1 MNKFAYLIVTTFIPL
16 TFGCNG
22 SAGHLSV
29 STMDSNSELIFKA
42 DYPEEKTG
50 KLEKYLDSALHND
63 LPLDQNIDLFVNLN
77 GTDKFNLKATSGH
90 LEIVFNKKGNSQGS
104 YLKIK
109 HLTENISN
117 TLTEN

>member
-22 SAGHLSV
+22 NAGHLSV

-63 LPLDQNIDLFVNLN
+63 LPLDQNIDLSVNYN
-77 GTDKFNLKATSGH
+77 GSGKFNLKATKGH
-90 LEIVFNKKGNSQGS
+90 LEILFNKKGSSLNS

-109 HLTENISN
+109 ALTEGISN
-117 TLTEN
+117 KLSEN